1 MIKLEDL
8 GNMARNQYLK
18 SKLETLLSIE
28 NDLEKQYRMAQAL
41 LEYINVYYITVV
53 SKRKLEDYNIMK
65 IIDNY
70 ATLDEEIFDQM
81 VAINSLYNQID
92 QKEYDKEDIEY
103 LLLKI
108 DYIYELLKNKYGEI
122 KDGVK

>member
-1 MIKLEDL
+1 MIKLEYL
-8 GNMARNQYLK
+8 ENMAKNQYLK
-18 SKLETLLSIE
+18 SKLETLLNIQ
-28 NDLEKQYRMAQAL
+28 NDLEKQYRMAQAI
-41 LEYINVYYITVV
+41 LEYINVYYITIVL
-53 SKRKLEDYNIMK
+53 KRKLEDYNIMK